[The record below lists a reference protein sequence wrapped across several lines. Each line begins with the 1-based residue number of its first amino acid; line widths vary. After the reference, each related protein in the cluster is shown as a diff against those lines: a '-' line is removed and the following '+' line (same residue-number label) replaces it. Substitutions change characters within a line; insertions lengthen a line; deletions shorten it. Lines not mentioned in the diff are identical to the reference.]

1 MEHEHT
7 PAGELRPDQIVRLG
21 LPVAIPPRT
30 ALAIARRTAAMR
42 DVDRLKEIC
51 VILRNMQV
59 TPAVY
64 AGRRGSY
71 NVQMEG
77 IKIVELLEGIETDI
91 CEEPIDTVSYGGRG
105 ARYVK
110 RWRLVGPTKPMEF
123 TTGFPGGGSQELG
136 LCELHD
142 GLGDHMV
149 GAPGTRFHCCVCADN
164 WDGSLPGEV
173 IDHGTLPTGGWFAN
187 EIGFLQKL
195 IALVQ
200 QRDLE

>member
-1 MEHEHT
+1 MEHEH
-7 PAGELRPDQIVRLG
+7 AVELRPEQVVRLG

-30 ALAIARRTAAMR
+30 ALAIARRAAAMR
-42 DVDRLKEIC
+42 DVDRLKAIC

-105 ARYVK
+105 AKYVK
-110 RWRLVGPTKPMEF
+110 CWRLVGPTKAMEF
-123 TTGFPGGGSQELG
+123 TGGFPGGGTQQLG
-136 LCELHD
+136 LCAPTT
-142 GLGDHMV
+142 GMV
-149 GAPGTRFHCCVCADN
+149 HC
-164 WDGSLPGEV
+164 
-173 IDHGTLPTGGWFAN
+173 
-187 EIGFLQKL
+187 
-195 IALVQ
+195 
-200 QRDLE
+200 LERS